1 MPKIEDT
8 IDVQVPVQ
16 QAYNQWTQFEDFP
29 KFMEG
34 IQSVQQLDDTHVQWV
49 AEIRGESRQWT
60 TEITE
65 QRPDEKIAW
74 KTIEGE
80 VKNDGV
86 VTFEPM
92 GDAQTRVN
100 VQMDVE
106 SDSTAE
112 NVAGDLLGVVKSQV
126 RGDLERFKQL
136 IENRGEET
144 GAWRG
149 EVQETK
155 QGAIRCA
162 PASSHWG
169 PAAALARKALSEGG
183 LVDACTCDRSCNCRD
198 RVRGERWPCFL
209 LATAVHSTRPVLSR
223 PRPPATAE
231 LIPARPVVAVI
242 SMFLPR
248 VFRGSGHSGSA
259 SWLTDTGVDFP
270 PSRKQL

>member
-1 MPKIEDT
+1 MPKVEDT
-8 IDVQVPVQ
+8 IEVQVPVQ

-29 KFMEG
+29 EFMEG

-65 QRPDEKIAW
+65 QRPDEKVAW

-106 SDSTAE
+106 GDSTAE

-136 IENRGEET
+136 IENRDEET

-149 EVQETK
+149 EVREGET
-155 QGAIRCA
+155 
-162 PASSHWG
+162 
-169 PAAALARKALSEGG
+169 
-183 LVDACTCDRSCNCRD
+183 T
-198 RVRGERWPCFL
+198 
-209 LATAVHSTRPVLSR
+209 
-223 PRPPATAE
+223 
-231 LIPARPVVAVI
+231 
-242 SMFLPR
+242 
-248 VFRGSGHSGSA
+248 
-259 SWLTDTGVDFP
+259 
-270 PSRKQL
+270 

>member
-8 IDVQVPVQ
+8 IEVQVPVQ

-29 KFMEG
+29 KFMDG

-65 QRPDEKIAW
+65 QRPDEKVAW

-136 IENRGEET
+136 IENRDEET
-144 GAWRG
+144 GAWRS
-149 EVQETK
+149 EVREGETK
-155 QGAIRCA
+155 
-162 PASSHWG
+162 
-169 PAAALARKALSEGG
+169 
-183 LVDACTCDRSCNCRD
+183 
-198 RVRGERWPCFL
+198 
-209 LATAVHSTRPVLSR
+209 
-223 PRPPATAE
+223 
-231 LIPARPVVAVI
+231 
-242 SMFLPR
+242 
-248 VFRGSGHSGSA
+248 
-259 SWLTDTGVDFP
+259 
-270 PSRKQL
+270 

>member
-8 IDVQVPVQ
+8 IEVQVPVQ
-16 QAYNQWTQFEDFP
+16 HAYNQWTQFEDFP
-29 KFMEG
+29 KFMNG

-49 AEIRGESRQWT
+49 AEVRGESRQWT

-65 QRPDEKIAW
+65 QQPDEKVAW

-112 NVAGDLLGVVKSQV
+112 NVAGDLLGVVKKQV
-126 RGDLERFKQL
+126 HGDLERFKQL
-136 IENRGEET
+136 IENRDEET

-149 EVQETK
+149 EVQESETK
-155 QGAIRCA
+155 
-162 PASSHWG
+162 
-169 PAAALARKALSEGG
+169 
-183 LVDACTCDRSCNCRD
+183 
-198 RVRGERWPCFL
+198 
-209 LATAVHSTRPVLSR
+209 
-223 PRPPATAE
+223 
-231 LIPARPVVAVI
+231 
-242 SMFLPR
+242 
-248 VFRGSGHSGSA
+248 
-259 SWLTDTGVDFP
+259 
-270 PSRKQL
+270 

>member
-16 QAYNQWTQFEDFP
+16 QAYNQWTQFEEFP

-34 IQSVQQLDDTHVQWV
+34 IQSVQQLDETHVHWV
-49 AEIRGESRQWT
+49 AEIRGESREWT

-65 QRPDEKIAW
+65 QRTDEKVAW
-74 KTIEGE
+74 KTIKGE

-106 SDSTAE
+106 GDSAAE
-112 NVAGDLLGVVKSQV
+112 NVAGDLLGVVKTQV

-149 EVQETK
+149 EVREGETK
-155 QGAIRCA
+155 
-162 PASSHWG
+162 
-169 PAAALARKALSEGG
+169 
-183 LVDACTCDRSCNCRD
+183 
-198 RVRGERWPCFL
+198 
-209 LATAVHSTRPVLSR
+209 
-223 PRPPATAE
+223 
-231 LIPARPVVAVI
+231 
-242 SMFLPR
+242 
-248 VFRGSGHSGSA
+248 
-259 SWLTDTGVDFP
+259 
-270 PSRKQL
+270 

>member
-8 IDVQVPVQ
+8 IEVQVPVQ

-65 QRPDEKIAW
+65 QRPDEKVAW

-112 NVAGDLLGVVKSQV
+112 NVAGDLLGVVKTLV

-136 IENRGEET
+136 IENRDEET

-149 EVQETK
+149 EVREGET
-155 QGAIRCA
+155 
-162 PASSHWG
+162 
-169 PAAALARKALSEGG
+169 
-183 LVDACTCDRSCNCRD
+183 T
-198 RVRGERWPCFL
+198 
-209 LATAVHSTRPVLSR
+209 
-223 PRPPATAE
+223 
-231 LIPARPVVAVI
+231 
-242 SMFLPR
+242 
-248 VFRGSGHSGSA
+248 
-259 SWLTDTGVDFP
+259 
-270 PSRKQL
+270 

>member
-8 IDVQVPVQ
+8 IEVQVPVQ

-29 KFMEG
+29 KFMNG

-65 QRPDEKIAW
+65 QQPDEKVAR

-106 SDSTAE
+106 GDSTAE
-112 NVAGDLLGVVKSQV
+112 NVAGDLLGVVKKQV
-126 RGDLERFKQL
+126 HRDLERFKQL
-136 IENRGEET
+136 IENRDEET

-149 EVQETK
+149 EVEESK
-155 QGAIRCA
+155 
-162 PASSHWG
+162 
-169 PAAALARKALSEGG
+169 
-183 LVDACTCDRSCNCRD
+183 RSRD
-198 RVRGERWPCFL
+198 
-209 LATAVHSTRPVLSR
+209 
-223 PRPPATAE
+223 
-231 LIPARPVVAVI
+231 
-242 SMFLPR
+242 
-248 VFRGSGHSGSA
+248 
-259 SWLTDTGVDFP
+259 
-270 PSRKQL
+270 

>member
-8 IDVQVPVQ
+8 IEVQVPVQ

-29 KFMEG
+29 KFMDG

-65 QRPDEKIAW
+65 QQPDEKVAW

-136 IENRGEET
+136 IENRDEET

-149 EVQETK
+149 NVAEGET
-155 QGAIRCA
+155 A
-162 PASSHWG
+162 
-169 PAAALARKALSEGG
+169 
-183 LVDACTCDRSCNCRD
+183 
-198 RVRGERWPCFL
+198 
-209 LATAVHSTRPVLSR
+209 
-223 PRPPATAE
+223 
-231 LIPARPVVAVI
+231 
-242 SMFLPR
+242 
-248 VFRGSGHSGSA
+248 
-259 SWLTDTGVDFP
+259 
-270 PSRKQL
+270 